1 LTYKI
6 FQILIMRN
14 RVRSERDFRK
24 ITQEQLAKTVGV
36 SRQTINSIENDKF
49 IPSTLVAL
57 KIAKVFKRKVDD
69 LFFLE
74 EFD

>member
-1 LTYKI
+1 
-6 FQILIMRN
+6 MRN
-14 RVRSERDFRK
+14 RVRSEREFRK

-69 LFFLE
+69 LFILE

>member
-1 LTYKI
+1 MK
-6 FQILIMRN
+6 N
-14 RVRSERDFRK
+14 RVRAERDFK
-24 ITQEQLAKTVGV
+24 KMTQEQLANIVKV
-36 SRQTINSIENDKF
+36 SRQTIISIENDKY
-49 IPSTLVAL
+49 IPSTIVAL

>member
-1 LTYKI
+1 MK
-6 FQILIMRN
+6 N
-14 RVRSERDFRK
+14 RLHAEREFRK
-24 ITQEQLAKTVGV
+24 ITQEELAKKIGE

>member
-1 LTYKI
+1 
-6 FQILIMRN
+6 MRN
-14 RVRSERDFRK
+14 RLRAEREFRK

-36 SRQTINSIENDKF
+36 SRQTINTIENDKY